1 MANSTNGRAIIIAA
15 VLVSFSV
22 IGGSFFVANSLDRT
36 THQIEIA
43 TAALEDLELAAPAAP
58 APSGRPSRPNRPD
71 ANREYDVEIGE
82 APVKGSDEAIV
93 TIVEWSD
100 FQCPFCNRVTPTL
113 AQIEKEYGDKVRI
126 AFKHMPL
133 SIHPQAAQAHA
144 ASEAAHRQGKFWEMH
159 DRIFANQRDL
169 SEATLERYAREIGL
183 DMEQFASDLE
193 DASLKQR
200 IESDIQQASKLGVTG
215 TPSFFINGKYL
226 SGAQP
231 FANFKRIIDEAIEKS
246 S

>member
-1 MANSTNGRAIIIAA
+1 VADSTNGRAIIIAS
-15 VLVSFSV
+15 VLISFSIV
-22 IGGSFFVANSLDRT
+22 GGSFFVANSLDRT
-36 THQIEIA
+36 TRQIEMA
-43 TAALEDLELAAPAAP
+43 TSALEELELAAAP

-71 ANREYDVEIGE
+71 ADREYDVEIGD
-82 APVKGSDEAIV
+82 APIKGSDEAVV

-144 ASEAAHRQGKFWEMH
+144 AAEAAHRQGKFWEMH

-169 SEATLERYAREIGL
+169 SEATLERYARELGL
-183 DMEQFASDLE
+183 DMERFGRDLE

-200 IESDIQQASKLGVTG
+200 IESDVQQASELGVTG

-231 FANFKRIIDEAIEKS
+231 FPNFKRIIDAALEKAS
-246 S
+246 